1 MSEYIS
7 RSYAYLLEDLMKNN
21 FTYAWNQEELWKI
34 AKNKKV
40 IKYKMRDIKH
50 WIYSQCWSKKD
61 CYISIFQVL
70 QQPSK
75 FPEHIKRIKNADL
88 KYPLIVMEDKY
99 DKFGSILDGN
109 HRFAK
114 LITHNKRIVPIVYFT
129 KKELNKL
136 KIKL

>member
-70 QQPSK
+70 
-75 FPEHIKRIKNADL
+75 H
-88 KYPLIVMEDKY
+88 
-99 DKFGSILDGN
+99 
-109 HRFAK
+109 
-114 LITHNKRIVPIVYFT
+114 
-129 KKELNKL
+129 
-136 KIKL
+136 